1 VSLSGRPNPPQLDPA
16 PEKVFLEAAEMAI
29 HAPENELGV
38 AGAER
43 RDGVELVAD
52 RCVHVSVG
60 HRIQRANGGE
70 VAKHVREKPRERTV
84 ARERREA
91 EVETDVELDEVLGR
105 IARLLESS
113 RELIELVEVHLRSSL
128 GREERTGRLDGSPR
142 LEELT
147 DLLET
152 EPRPLGQELGRDYER
167 ADKHAAPIAA
177 TDVDDPRAP
186 QEVDRLADNRS
197 RDTEALRELAVSRQS
212 SPRRGGA
219 GTDTVDQ
226 RAHHRVRGSRQIERR
241 KRSGLRNRRISNRAD
256 ECILGRVS
264 VVSVPAPTRAE
275 LVALENIERRL
286 LWLATRIVDYANRE
300 RPKDDELKVGG
311 HQASS
316 ASMISLMTALYF
328 WDLRAEDLVSVK
340 PHASPVL
347 HAVEYLLGRLDRR
360 YLTTLRAYGGLQ
372 SYPSRTKDPFPVD
385 YSTGSVGIG
394 SAAPLFGAL
403 ANRYVDAHFG
413 AGTKGRYISLLGDAE
428 LDEGNLW
435 EALLEPQ
442 TRGLGNALWIV
453 DLNRQSL
460 DRVVPVI
467 KAHELESQFEA
478 AGWQVLELKYGRRLH
493 EAYAKPGGE
502 ILRRRIDEMPNPLYQ
517 SLFGASDEVVVEA
530 LLRGLDDR
538 EHSELA
544 RLLGEYRGEVGQLI
558 QDLGGHDIAAVIDA
572 LARARA
578 EPDRPTIL
586 FAYTIKGWGLPIAG
600 RPLNHSA
607 LLTAEQID
615 ELRAEV
621 GLMSADEWDRFDQ
634 ESPEGRLCAT
644 ARSRLERHEAPL
656 PRAIPVPASLSS
668 GAPAKVATQEMV
680 GRILLALSRVG
691 GLAERIVTVSPDV
704 SVSTNLGGWI
714 NKVGV
719 FGLEEEPHY
728 TEAEPSPLRW
738 RVSPT
743 GRHIEL
749 GISEMNL
756 FLAIGQ
762 LGMTR
767 EYQGEQLFPIGTVY
781 DPFVCRGLDAFIYGL
796 YTGSRFVVLGTPSGI
811 SLSREGG
818 AHQSTVTAG
827 LGMELPGLVYAEPT
841 YGLELEWLLLDA
853 IRRMQEPE
861 GEALYLR
868 LSTKPIDQ
876 EPFTALVKARG
887 EDAVRADVL
896 AGGFWLRAPE
906 AYQDAVI
913 LATCGAMTPEVLAAA
928 ELLAA
933 DEGIV
938 AGVLCLSTPSRL
950 YREWRVKRLTHLR
963 DLAATRE
970 PSHLDRLVPHDL
982 RRLPIVTV
990 IDGASHALAFL
1001 GSCLG
1006 SRVIPLGV
1014 DAFGQVGSLADVYEA
1029 YDLSPEAIATAALI
1043 ALEP

>member
-1 VSLSGRPNPPQLDPA
+1 MYIR
-16 PEKVFLEAAEMAI
+16 
-29 HAPENELGV
+29 GV
-38 AGAER
+38 G
-43 RDGVELVAD
+43 
-52 RCVHVSVG
+52 
-60 HRIQRANGGE
+60 
-70 VAKHVREKPRERTV
+70 
-84 ARERREA
+84 
-91 EVETDVELDEVLGR
+91 
-105 IARLLESS
+105 
-113 RELIELVEVHLRSSL
+113 
-128 GREERTGRLDGSPR
+128 
-142 LEELT
+142 
-147 DLLET
+147 
-152 EPRPLGQELGRDYER
+152 
-167 ADKHAAPIAA
+167 
-177 TDVDDPRAP
+177 
-186 QEVDRLADNRS
+186 
-197 RDTEALRELAVSRQS
+197 
-212 SPRRGGA
+212 
-219 GTDTVDQ
+219 
-226 RAHHRVRGSRQIERR
+226 
-241 KRSGLRNRRISNRAD
+241 
-256 ECILGRVS
+256 
-264 VVSVPAPTRAE
+264 VVSVPIPTGTE
-275 LVALENIERRL
+275 LEALETIERRV

-300 RPKDDELKVGG
+300 RPKDDDLKVGG

-316 ASMISLMTALYF
+316 ASMVSLMTALYL

-347 HAVEYLLGRLDRR
+347 HAIEYLLGRLDRR

-372 SYPSRTKDPFPVD
+372 AYPSRTKDPFPVD

-413 AGTKGRYISLLGDAE
+413 TGTDGRYISLLGDAE

-435 EALLEPQ
+435 EAVLEPQ

-460 DRVVPVI
+460 DRVVPII
-467 KAHELESQFEA
+467 KAHELESQFES

-502 ILRRRIDEMPNPLYQ
+502 LLRRRIDEMPNPLYQ
-517 SLFGASDEVVVEA
+517 SLFGASEEVVVEA
-530 LLRGLDDR
+530 LLNGLDAGER
-538 EHSELA
+538 QGLE
-544 RLLGEYRGEVGQLI
+544 RLLVEYRGVVGPLI
-558 QDLGGHDIAAVIDA
+558 QDLGGHDIAGVIDA
-572 LARARA
+572 LARARL
-578 EPDRPTIL
+578 ETDRPTIL

-607 LLTAEQID
+607 LLTGEQID
-615 ELRAEV
+615 ELRAEL
-621 GLMSADEWDRFDQ
+621 GLTPADEWDPFDPD
-634 ESPEGRLCAT
+634 SPEGRICAT
-644 ARSRLERHEAPL
+644 ARSRLERPD
-656 PRAIPVPASLSS
+656 ASLPSAIHVPGS
-668 GAPAKVATQEMV
+668 LSARAPAKVATQEMV
-680 GRILLALSRVG
+680 GRILLDLSRVE

-719 FGLEEEPHY
+719 FGLTEEPEY
-728 TEAEPSPLRW
+728 TEAEPSPLQW

-767 EYQGEQLFPIGTVY
+767 EYQREPLFPIGTVY

-796 YTGSRFVVLGTPSGI
+796 YSGSRFIVLGTPSGT

-818 AHQSTVTAG
+818 AHQSTVTPG
-827 LGMELPGLVYAEPT
+827 LGMELQGLVYAEPAF
-841 YGLELEWLLLDA
+841 GLELEWLLLHA
-853 IRRMQEPE
+853 LRHLQEPD

-876 EPFTALVKARG
+876 APFTALIERRG

-896 AGGFWLRAPE
+896 AGGFWLREPQDSA
-906 AYQDAVI
+906 DAVI
-913 LATCGAMTPEVLAAA
+913 LATCGAMTPEVLEAA

-933 DEGIV
+933 DEGIA

-950 YREWRVKRLTHLR
+950 YEEWRAKRLTHLR
-963 DLAATRE
+963 DLGATRD
-970 PSHLDRLVPHDL
+970 PSHLDQLVPPQL
-982 RRLPIVTV
+982 RHLPIVTV

-1014 DAFGQVGSLADVYEA
+1014 DAFGQVGSLAEIYEA
-1029 YDLSPEAIATAALI
+1029 YDLSSEAIATAALI